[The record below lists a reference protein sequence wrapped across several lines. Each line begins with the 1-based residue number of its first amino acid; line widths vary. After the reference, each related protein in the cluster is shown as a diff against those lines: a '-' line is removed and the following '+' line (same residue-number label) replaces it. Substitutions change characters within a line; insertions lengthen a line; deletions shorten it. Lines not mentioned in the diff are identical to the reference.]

1 MQTLTGSKFDNVIA
15 DVTNNLKIMENMKES
30 NNQVNNSSVQ
40 NNNTQLD
47 KEKPALKEIEE
58 FEESIVLVESQVSNN
73 KEDEKEELDKV
84 DSLSFKKEFQVPN
97 ENGFPSKYDE
107 IFTSNINI
115 NPSVMHVNKFPEM
128 PNKSVISK
136 EDFMNF
142 NFNQN
147 HNQNQIPQ
155 KDTFIT
161 PKDWNYTNDESI
173 FEIETKVN
181 AFRAKINHK
190 EINLLFKSIK
200 KSNINVVFSNEEYS
214 FNVAPISTIENLVE
228 SNFAYDKAYKEQIS
242 EHILSLHNYVYK
254 WRNIFPD
261 GNGFYRAVMYA
272 FLENVILTD
281 NTMAIKELICIFED
295 KINNENRILSPSIQK
310 HIDQLDKNIIA
321 QILYVIYIAMDN
333 PLQIG
338 NPYEILLK
346 AFNFCVPFDKG
357 MIFFLKFLL
366 YEFVLEN
373 KDKLYTPDFPIK
385 IGNLLAP
392 QFIKENGEPDF
403 DLYFEE
409 ELLKMDVDAQKIA
422 VFLVPFVLRCDINII
437 VYDFDKGEIPYV
449 KKFECGLQNKFQMN
463 LLFRSI
469 NYDIIYDSEYYKKY
483 EKTLSA
489 YEYRNLKSRVVD
501 MNAIEQLKNI
511 NKNNESNQIDTS
523 NKVKNESSVNET
535 VCKICENYIAKK
547 NKFNLCY
554 QCLLTEIEN
563 QTMGFYLEYLSVHTS
578 SLNPKQFY
586 DFHLIYNNFF
596 NKKTCVIR
604 DQQSYLSDA
613 AKEIGKSLKEL
624 INEVKKKICV
634 VCQNTIEEITPV
646 YTLPCGCNLCDN
658 NCFDKYFNLLLLIP
672 LKAIKTEKKRVTV
685 FDSCLCGF
693 SFKNEHYIN
702 FINDFEILDK
712 KKLKNK
718 LKKAIINNWYQQCLS
733 CCKQYSKNKR
743 SHAFFDVELKDE
755 RGSPFGFSNFKHII
769 CGQCKRNIVN
779 KSVVCNLCN
788 YTHQVVQTSK
798 IELEEEDCLIF

>member
-15 DVTNNLKIMENMKES
+15 DATNNLKIMENMKES
-30 NNQVNNSSVQ
+30 NNQVNNSPVQ

-242 EHILSLHNYVYK
+242 EHILSLNNYVYK

-310 HIDQLDKNIIA
+310 HIDQLDKNW
-321 QILYVIYIAMDN
+321 
-333 PLQIG
+333 
-338 NPYEILLK
+338 
-346 AFNFCVPFDKG
+346 
-357 MIFFLKFLL
+357 
-366 YEFVLEN
+366 
-373 KDKLYTPDFPIK
+373 
-385 IGNLLAP
+385 
-392 QFIKENGEPDF
+392 
-403 DLYFEE
+403 
-409 ELLKMDVDAQKIA
+409 
-422 VFLVPFVLRCDINII
+422 
-437 VYDFDKGEIPYV
+437 
-449 KKFECGLQNKFQMN
+449 
-463 LLFRSI
+463 
-469 NYDIIYDSEYYKKY
+469 
-483 EKTLSA
+483 
-489 YEYRNLKSRVVD
+489 
-501 MNAIEQLKNI
+501 
-511 NKNNESNQIDTS
+511 
-523 NKVKNESSVNET
+523 
-535 VCKICENYIAKK
+535 
-547 NKFNLCY
+547 
-554 QCLLTEIEN
+554 
-563 QTMGFYLEYLSVHTS
+563 
-578 SLNPKQFY
+578 
-586 DFHLIYNNFF
+586 
-596 NKKTCVIR
+596 
-604 DQQSYLSDA
+604 
-613 AKEIGKSLKEL
+613 KSL
-624 INEVKKKICV
+624 
-634 VCQNTIEEITPV
+634 
-646 YTLPCGCNLCDN
+646 
-658 NCFDKYFNLLLLIP
+658 
-672 LKAIKTEKKRVTV
+672 
-685 FDSCLCGF
+685 
-693 SFKNEHYIN
+693 
-702 FINDFEILDK
+702 
-712 KKLKNK
+712 
-718 LKKAIINNWYQQCLS
+718 
-733 CCKQYSKNKR
+733 
-743 SHAFFDVELKDE
+743 
-755 RGSPFGFSNFKHII
+755 
-769 CGQCKRNIVN
+769 
-779 KSVVCNLCN
+779 
-788 YTHQVVQTSK
+788 
-798 IELEEEDCLIF
+798 